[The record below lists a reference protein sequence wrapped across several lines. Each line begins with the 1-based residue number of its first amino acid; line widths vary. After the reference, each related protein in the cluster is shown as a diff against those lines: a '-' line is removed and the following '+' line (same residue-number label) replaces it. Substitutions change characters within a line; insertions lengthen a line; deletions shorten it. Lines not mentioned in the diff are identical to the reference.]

1 MTATSNS
8 ERQSNM
14 NRVIRFLTGI
24 IVLSAM
30 AACSKA
36 DPSISDPTMLPG
48 NIHGFVTDEDGSP
61 INHIKVTLTQ
71 SAFPLVV
78 YTSSRGEFIADMAL
92 TEGPLEIMLEDIDG
106 EENGGAFAPLS
117 DTITVLEDLEMITL
131 EYSLTLATASENTPQ
146 L

>member
-1 MTATSNS
+1 
-8 ERQSNM
+8 M
-14 NRVIRFLTGI
+14 NKVIRFLTGI

-36 DPSISDPTMLPG
+36 DLSMSDPSMLPG

-61 INHIKVTLTQ
+61 INHIKVTITQ

-78 YTSSRGEFIADMAL
+78 YTSSRGEFIADMAF
-92 TEGPLEIMLEDIDG
+92 TEGPLEITLEDVDG
-106 EENGGAFAPLS
+106 EENGGAFAPLF
-117 DTITVLEDLEMITL
+117 DTITVLEDQEMITL
-131 EYSLTLATASENTPQ
+131 EYCMTLATASESIPQ

>member
-1 MTATSNS
+1 
-8 ERQSNM
+8 M

-24 IVLSAM
+24 IVLSAI

-36 DPSISDPTMLPG
+36 EPSISDPSMLPG
-48 NIHGFVTDEDGSP
+48 NIHGFVTDEEGFP
-61 INHIKVTLTQ
+61 INHIKVTITQ

-92 TEGPLEIMLEDIDG
+92 TEGLLEITLEDIDG
-106 EENGGAFAPLS
+106 EENGGAFVSLF
-117 DTITVLEDLEMITL
+117 DTITVLEDQEMVTL
-131 EYSLTLATASENTPQ
+131 EYCMSLATASESTPQ

>member
-1 MTATSNS
+1 
-8 ERQSNM
+8 M
-14 NRVIRFLTGI
+14 NRVIRFMTGI
-24 IVLSAM
+24 IILSAI

-36 DPSISDPTMLPG
+36 EPSMSDPSMLPG

-61 INHIKVTLTQ
+61 INHIKVTITQ
-71 SAFPLVV
+71 SSLPLIV

-92 TEGPLEIMLEDIDG
+92 TEGPLEITLEDIDG

-117 DTITVLEDLEMITL
+117 DAITVLKDQEMITL
-131 EYSLTLATASENTPQ
+131 EYCLTLATASENTPQ

>member
-8 ERQSNM
+8 ERKSNM

-92 TEGPLEIMLEDIDG
+92 TEGPLEILLEDIDG
-106 EENGGAFAPLS
+106 EENGGAFATLS
-117 DTITVLEDLEMITL
+117 DTITVLEDQEMITL

>member
-1 MTATSNS
+1 
-8 ERQSNM
+8 M

-117 DTITVLEDLEMITL
+117 NTITVLEDLEMITL
-131 EYSLTLATASENTPQ
+131 EYSLTLATASENTQQ

>member
-36 DPSISDPTMLPG
+36 DLSISDPTMLPG
-48 NIHGFVTDEDGSP
+48 NIHVFVTDEDGSP

-71 SAFPLVV
+71 SDFPLVV

-92 TEGPLEIMLEDIDG
+92 TEGPLEITLEDIDG
-106 EENGGAFAPLS
+106 EGNGGAFAPLS
-117 DTITVLEDLEMITL
+117 DTITVLEDQEMITL
-131 EYSLTLATASENTPQ
+131 EYSLTLATASESNPQ

>member
-1 MTATSNS
+1 
-8 ERQSNM
+8 M

-92 TEGPLEIMLEDIDG
+92 TEGPLEILLEDIDG
-106 EENGGAFAPLS
+106 EENGGAFATLS
-117 DTITVLEDLEMITL
+117 DTITVLEDQEMITL

>member
-1 MTATSNS
+1 
-8 ERQSNM
+8 M

-61 INHIKVTLTQ
+61 INHIKVTITQ
-71 SAFPLVV
+71 SSFPMVV
-78 YTSSRGEFIADMAL
+78 YTSSRGEFIADMVL
-92 TEGPLEIMLEDIDG
+92 TEGLLEIKLEDIDG
-106 EENGGAFAPLS
+106 EENGGAFATLS
-117 DTITVLEDLEMITL
+117 DTITVLEDQEMITL

>member
-36 DPSISDPTMLPG
+36 DLSISDPTMLPG

-92 TEGPLEIMLEDIDG
+92 TEGPLEITLEDIDG
-106 EENGGAFAPLS
+106 EGNGGAFAPLS
-117 DTITVLEDLEMITL
+117 DTITVLEDQEMITL
-131 EYSLTLATASENTPQ
+131 EYSLTLATASESNPQ

>member
-1 MTATSNS
+1 M
-8 ERQSNM
+8 
-14 NRVIRFLTGI
+14 TGI
-24 IVLSAM
+24 IILSAI

-36 DPSISDPTMLPG
+36 EPSMSDPSMLPG

-61 INHIKVTLTQ
+61 INHIKVTITQ
-71 SAFPLVV
+71 SSLPLIV

-92 TEGPLEIMLEDIDG
+92 TEGPLGITLEDIDG

-117 DTITVLEDLEMITL
+117 DTITVLKDQEMITL
-131 EYSLTLATASENTPQ
+131 EYCLTFATASENTPQ